1 MTHQHILKAFNFETH
16 DTLHS
21 IYPYSPVY
29 KIKKESQSYVIKQT
43 RSSIEESNHV
53 ALFLERLNQL
63 GIQIVTPVKLD
74 VNNPLEIDEEVWTVY
89 PFINGQ
95 KYTGTDQQIVEAG
108 KLLGSIH
115 ALSSNNNKETLA
127 VYEEYEFEEK
137 DIQDDFS
144 IIETHLKSEE
154 KKQINSIKNS
164 IPRLIKQQEIL
175 KTLNLPKVA
184 TPYDFKADN
193 LIYQTDNTPYLID
206 PDNAIFIPRI
216 FDLALTL
223 LLFHNVLE
231 SAPKTTWT
239 PDKWE
244 LFLKGYKQYVTLTK
258 EEINYFPI
266 AVEHLF
272 IDEVVWLMADFEEG
286 WRNNR
291 QRNFF
296 LSIFT
301 LLEHLNN
308 YSL

>member
-1 MTHQHILKAFNFETH
+1 MTHQHLLKAFNFETH

-43 RSSIEESNHV
+43 RSSIEESKHV
-53 ALFLERLNQL
+53 AYFLERLNQL

-89 PFINGQ
+89 PFIDGQ

-115 ALSSNNNKETLA
+115 ALSSSNNKESLS

-154 KKQINSIKNS
+154 KKQTNLIKNS

-244 LFLKGYKQYVTLTK
+244 LFLEGYKQYVTLTK
-258 EEINYFPI
+258 EEINYFPM